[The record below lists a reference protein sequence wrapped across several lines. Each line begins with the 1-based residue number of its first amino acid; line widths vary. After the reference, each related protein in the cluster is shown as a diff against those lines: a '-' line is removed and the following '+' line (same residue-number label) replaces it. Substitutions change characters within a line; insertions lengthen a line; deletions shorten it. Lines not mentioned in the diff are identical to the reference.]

1 MFARRAWEKVV
12 NFEFLICF
20 ILNKFYWQNVY
31 RAPHPSPVAFAGRHL
46 PPKGKA
52 SVTATQQKT
61 KLEGNGDP
69 RILENGSG
77 LNF

>member
-1 MFARRAWEKVV
+1 MFTEPLIRRPSHSLGDTCLAAARSRHGFGCHW
-12 NFEFLICF
+12 
-20 ILNKFYWQNVY
+20 
-31 RAPHPSPVAFAGRHL
+31 HPFTTVSPLRY
-46 PPKGKA
+46 PKGKA

-69 RILENGSG
+69 RILENESG